1 MPVELKFVRDKEA
14 RRIGAK
20 DVWKVFKDTFS
31 IFNRVYIKK
40 YYD

>member
-1 MPVELKFVRDKEA
+1 MNLDILKECKEA
-14 RRIGAK
+14 KRIGTK
-20 DVWKVFKDTFS
+20 DVLKVFKDTFS